1 MENTKYSGLKTEQLL
16 HLTHS
21 AAAPLLSRFSYP
33 WEALEWITPFIL
45 ELGKSLSEAEYD
57 HPQEDVWISK
67 EAKVAPTAY
76 IHGPAII
83 GKGTEVRHCA
93 FIRARSGGGK
103 LRGGELYGA
112 EKRHSLRQC
121 AGAPL

>member
-16 HLTHS
+16 DLTRS

-83 GKGTEVRHCA
+83 C
-93 FIRARSGGGK
+93 
-103 LRGGELYGA
+103 LLYTSCIWTFW
-112 EKRHSLRQC
+112 HSLTT
-121 AGAPL
+121 LYVL